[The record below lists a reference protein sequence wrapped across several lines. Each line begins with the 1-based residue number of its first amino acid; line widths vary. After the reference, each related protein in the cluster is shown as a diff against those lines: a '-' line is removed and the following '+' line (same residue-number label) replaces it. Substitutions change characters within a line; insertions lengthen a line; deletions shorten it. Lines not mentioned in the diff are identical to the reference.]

1 MEEGV
6 LLGLQALTTLPES
19 PLRCSEKMG
28 KTPVLSVTSQGPL
41 RKQPP
46 TPCPGPALL
55 ASTADLGRVSS
66 YLLNEAG
73 RRGGPRLGGQE
84 LSPSVSPSAW
94 PSRVCADIR

>member
-6 LLGLQALTTLPES
+6 LLGLQALTSFLS
-19 PLRCSEKMG
+19 PFCCSEKLG
-28 KTPVLSVTSQGPL
+28 WTPVLSVTSQSPL
-41 RKQPP
+41 KKATP
-46 TPCPGPALL
+46 TPCPGPAPL

-73 RRGGPRLGGQE
+73 RRGGPSLRGQE

-94 PSRVCADIR
+94 PSLVCADIR